1 MKLSTALL
9 QDRMPKLED
18 FSRIPIQNLFFDL
31 GLGSYLDAGF
41 IFYSPLGKKIYKAIN
56 NLLIDTLDSCGFYE
70 VQLPLIHNKNLVV
83 KSGAFSEFK
92 DQFFEINERYVLIG
106 TSEEYLLEQIK
117 KNTLSYRQLP
127 LRYFF
132 STECFRNILRNEN
145 ILKTKEFGG
154 VCMLSIDKNEEEF
167 QNSLNLFIEI
177 TDCFLR
183 KLKIPFIK
191 VPKEEGIEYIW
202 PKSDGEKFY
211 NKEKEIFGISL
222 AMGYKYIKKF
232 DLGYIT
238 QKRSLKPPV
247 VGTYGIG
254 TQRCLIATLDSNR
267 SSYGFKLPE
276 DIKPFTN
283 AIIPVDFKDN
293 TQMNLAEKIYVY
305 LKRYNNRIYFD
316 DRNRTLKEKLDF
328 ADFWSVEEKYIVGR
342 REIKNGKVL
351 VKTNTGENYMNLEE
365 IVKNG

>member
-9 QDRMPKLED
+9 QDRIPKPED
-18 FSRIPIQNLFFDL
+18 FNRIPIQNLFFDL

-41 IFYSPLGKKIYKAIN
+41 IFYSPFGKKIYKAID
-56 NLLIDTLDSCGFYE
+56 NLLIDTLDSYGFYE
-70 VQLPLIHNKNLVV
+70 VQLPLIHDKDLVI
-83 KSGAFSEFK
+83 KSGAFLEFK
-92 DQFFEINERYVLIG
+92 DQFFEINKRYVLIG

-117 KNTLSYRQLP
+117 KNNLSYRQLP

-132 STECFRNILRNEN
+132 LVECFRNILRNEN

-154 VCMLSIDKNEEEF
+154 VCMLSINKNEEEF

-177 TDCFLR
+177 TDSFLR

-191 VPKEEGIEYIW
+191 VPKNEGIEYIW

-211 NKEKEIFGISL
+211 DGEKEIVGISL
-222 AMGYKYIKKF
+222 AMGYKYLKKF
-232 DLGYIT
+232 DLKFMTKKGV
-238 QKRSLKPPV
+238 LEPPV

-254 TQRCLIATLDSNR
+254 TQRCLVAALDSNR

-276 DIKPFTN
+276 EIKPFTK
-283 AIIPVDFKDN
+283 AIIPVDFKDDM
-293 TQMNLAEKIYVY
+293 QMGFAEKIYLC
-305 LKRYNNRIYFD
+305 LKKYDTKIYFD

-328 ADFWSVEEKYIVGR
+328 ADFWSVDEKYIVGR

-351 VKTNTGENYMNLEE
+351 VKTNSGENYINLEE